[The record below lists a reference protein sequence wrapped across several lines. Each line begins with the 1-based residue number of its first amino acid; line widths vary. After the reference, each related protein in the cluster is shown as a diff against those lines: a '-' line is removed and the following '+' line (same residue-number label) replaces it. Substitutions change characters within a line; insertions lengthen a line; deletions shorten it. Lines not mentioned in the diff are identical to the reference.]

1 MMHLEELEKRVMQ
14 IVAKNNELHAKVKTL
29 ECDLIDAREK
39 NSQLEASLMREKDAA
54 QILVAEKNNVKN
66 SIEQLLGCI
75 NTIEDA
81 S

>member
-1 MMHLEELEKRVMQ
+1 MTHLEELEKRVMQ
-14 IVAKNNELHAKVKTL
+14 IVAKNNELHAKVKIL
-29 ECDLIDAREK
+29 ESELIDARGK
-39 NSQLEASLMREKDAA
+39 NNQLEASLMREMDAA
-54 QILVAEKNNVKN
+54 QLLVAEKNNVKN